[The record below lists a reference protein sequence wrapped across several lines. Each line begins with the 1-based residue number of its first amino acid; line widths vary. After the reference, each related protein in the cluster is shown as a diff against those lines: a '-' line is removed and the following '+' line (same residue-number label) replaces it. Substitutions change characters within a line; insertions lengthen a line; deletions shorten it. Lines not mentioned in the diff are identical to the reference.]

1 MRRRTQAALL
11 AVGGIVAAALIFAA
25 GFFLGVSPDVGGS
38 LRNLFSGT
46 TTTAQPAGDFALQRE
61 VLEKLGQSFYREIDP
76 AALEQAA
83 VKGMVAGLGDP
94 YTVYMDPEEY
104 AAFQE
109 DAAGSYS
116 GVGMVVEMKDRL
128 VTIVSTFRGSPA
140 EQAGIKAGDI
150 IVSVDGESVAGKSLD
165 VVVGAIKG
173 PEGTTVVLEIYRPPV
188 TATTLTTE
196 SPPTTVTTEPLG
208 ADLSY
213 LPPGGE
219 TLTFTLVRKT
229 IAIPVTDREIL
240 TAPDGQKVA
249 HIWFFTFSVGSSQ
262 KLRAELEQA
271 VNIDRVDALILDLRS
286 NGGGLLDEAVNVASL
301 FLSAEDVVVSTE
313 GLHSPKHVYKAS
325 GGAYPSIPL
334 YVLTDRYTAS
344 ASEIVAGALQDY
356 GRAVLIGETT
366 FGKGLVQTV
375 LDLSNHGAL
384 KVTTA
389 VYLTPK
395 GRDIN
400 KKGIAPDVVAPDD
413 PLTEDRDETVEAA
426 LELIAGGG
434 AAVETRP

>member
-1 MRRRTQAALL
+1 MRRSTQAVLL
-11 AVGGIVAAALIFAA
+11 AVGGVVAAALIFAA
-25 GFFLGVSPDVGGS
+25 GFFLGVSPDVGGGLS
-38 LRNLFSGT
+38 KLLSGT
-46 TTTAQPAGDFALQRE
+46 TTTQAAGEFALQRE

-76 AALEQAA
+76 AVLERAA

-140 EQAGIKAGDI
+140 EQAGIRAGDI

-173 PEGTTVVLEIYRPPV
+173 PEGTTVVLEIYRPPL

-196 SPPTTVTTEPLG
+196 SPPTTATTEPVG
-208 ADLSY
+208 ADLSN

-219 TLTFTLVRKT
+219 TLTFSLVRKT

-240 TAPDGQKVA
+240 TAPDGKKVA
-249 HIWFFTFSVGSSQ
+249 HIWFFTFSAGSSQ

-271 VNIDRVDALILDLRS
+271 VSIDRVDALILDLRS
-286 NGGGLLDEAVNVASL
+286 NGGGLLDEAVNVAGL
-301 FLSAEDVVVSTE
+301 FLSPEDVVVSTE

-325 GGAYPSIPL
+325 GGAYASIPL
-334 YVLTDRYTAS
+334 YVLIDRYTAS

-375 LDLSNHGAL
+375 LDLSNQGAL

-389 VYLTPK
+389 VYVTPK

-413 PLTEDRDETVEAA
+413 PLTQDRDETVEAA
-426 LELIAGGG
+426 LELIAGDR
-434 AAVETRP
+434 AAVGTRP